1 MHIEQQ
7 TKLNKPSLS
16 QPIQDIM
23 GQQHKL
29 MWLIFFIHIIIII
42 IIITGNIQ
50 DLLFGGLFVI
60 KPGANS
66 EIIECCNQLV
76 VLPYQC
82 REESSRS
89 QSQKFICFMK
99 NELCSGFY
107 FQKKRHK

>member
-1 MHIEQQ
+1 MHTEQQ

-16 QPIQDIM
+16 QPIQHIM

-42 IIITGNIQ
+42 IIIITGNIQ
-50 DLLFGGLFVI
+50 DLLFGGLFVL

-76 VLPYQC
+76 VLI
-82 REESSRS
+82 SA
-89 QSQKFICFMK
+89 
-99 NELCSGFY
+99 
-107 FQKKRHK
+107 